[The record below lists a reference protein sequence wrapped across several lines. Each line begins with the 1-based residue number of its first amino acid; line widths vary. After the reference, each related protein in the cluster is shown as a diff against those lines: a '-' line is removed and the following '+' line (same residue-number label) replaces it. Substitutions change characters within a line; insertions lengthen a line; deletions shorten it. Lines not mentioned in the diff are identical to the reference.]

1 MYEKRG
7 TSSARRQKTRLFQP
21 VIMIARQM
29 TGNLMRLEEPRTEHR
44 FAPGQIV
51 CVIDD
56 DGDLR
61 RSLHFLLGT
70 RDICVSPY
78 PSGVQFLREL
88 DSLKPAP
95 ILLDI
100 RMPEM
105 DGTQVLHELA
115 SRGISWPVIMLSGH
129 GEIGLAVQSLKA
141 GAIDFLEKPVS
152 AKELLG
158 AIETAF
164 QHLAKRVAAQ
174 DTRGDAAGR
183 LDQLTPRE
191 VEVLDLLCEGRSNK
205 QVAFTLSISPRT
217 VEMHRANA
225 LRQLNVRSLVEAA
238 AVRTAAAI

>member
-1 MYEKRG
+1 
-7 TSSARRQKTRLFQP
+7 
-21 VIMIARQM
+21 
-29 TGNLMRLEEPRTEHR
+29 MRLEEPRTEHR

-51 CVIDD
+51 YVIDD

-115 SRGISWPVIMLSGH
+115 SRGISWPVIMLS
-129 GEIGLAVQSLKA
+129 
-141 GAIDFLEKPVS
+141 
-152 AKELLG
+152 
-158 AIETAF
+158 
-164 QHLAKRVAAQ
+164 
-174 DTRGDAAGR
+174 
-183 LDQLTPRE
+183 
-191 VEVLDLLCEGRSNK
+191 
-205 QVAFTLSISPRT
+205 
-217 VEMHRANA
+217 
-225 LRQLNVRSLVEAA
+225 
-238 AVRTAAAI
+238 